1 MHKRYSA
8 IALCAAAVAL
18 AGCGGSGNSGSGTVG
33 LIGHHSP
40 STAVFRFDLA
50 TLCRTGNAAVKAVAT
65 DPTKAL
71 AVLGKYLTK
80 FKNLTASVPLQPAY
94 ASFLSNLTAEAAA
107 LRAGNATALK
117 SATQKNAALAKQLG
131 VPACAG

>member
-18 AGCGGSGNSGSGTVG
+18 AGCGGSGNSGSGTTG
-33 LIGHHSP
+33 LGAHSP
-40 STAVFRFDLA
+40 STVVFRADLA
-50 TLCRTGNAAVKAVAT
+50 TLCRTGNAAIKAAAASN
-65 DPTKAL
+65 PAKAL
-71 AVLGKYLTK
+71 TVLGKYLTK
-80 FKNLTASVPLQPAY
+80 FKNLTASLPLQSAY
-94 ASFLSNLTAEAAA
+94 ASFLGNLTAEAGA
-107 LRAGNATALK
+107 LRAGSAAGLK